1 MNQPTEPLDMD
12 VCAQE
17 PIHIPGLIQPYG
29 VLLVIEPADGRIVQ
43 ASSTAADLLG
53 VPMDALLGTPYT
65 QVLELPDAQP
75 FAVDDQPQHL
85 LHADVRFPQRSAP
98 TDHPWVAAWHL
109 YPEQWLVEIEPRD
122 ARLMDVTLREAL
134 PLLRSIERDAGI
146 DEAAVRA
153 AKGLRSMIGFDR
165 VMVYRFDEEWNGDV
179 IAEARQPELEAYL
192 GLHYPASD
200 IPAQARALYLRNR
213 VRQIADVRYQPSPIQ
228 PTLHPRLGTPVD
240 LSDVSLRSVS
250 PVHLEYLANMGV
262 SATLVS
268 SIVVNDALWGLIS
281 CHHYSPHFTSHAM
294 RDATDAVTRAL
305 AGRIGALQAVGRA
318 RLESVLLTIREKL
331 ITDFND
337 AEHLTVDMLADM
349 APDLMDVVDA
359 DGVAI
364 FHGFPSLLIDTP
376 FSTAAISL
384 FGGQLLSFVPEGG
397 QDVMWLSPSAQQ
409 PPTPIRGG
417 APVCWPYFGR
427 QDQAGDVPAHG
438 FVRTVAWQLTESHRE
453 DDGTVVL
460 TLTPPR
466 FDDLALRLRMTLRI
480 GRTLE
485 QRLITENTSVAPVR
499 FTQALHNYFRVG
511 DALKVSVQGLDGLD
525 YLDKYENYA
534 TAHRQQGDWSLRD
547 PRDPGRSDRIYTNAG
562 GRYTLTDPVL
572 GRRIVIATEG
582 SRSLVAWNPGEDA
595 GKKMADVGEG
605 WRDYVCLE
613 AANAGPDVIELAPGA
628 SHTLT
633 QTISVE

>member
-12 VCAQE
+12 VCARE

-43 ASSTAADLLG
+43 ASSTAADLIG
-53 VPMDALLGTPYT
+53 VPMDALLGMPYT

-109 YPEQWLVEIEPRD
+109 YPEQWLIEIEPRD

-364 FHGFPSLLIDTP
+364 FHGNEISRHGSVPDAEALRRIRDHIESEHHDALREDAVGALHVDAIGEVFPELADLAP
-376 FSTAAISL
+376 LAAGFI
-384 FGGQLLSFVPEGG
+384 FVPLMPQSRSALLWTRREQVQQVKWAGNPQLAKL
-397 QDVMWLSPSAQQ
+397 QDIPNSRLSPRKSFDLWQQTVRGRARRWSPLHLESARSLRVLIELMERKRFQQ
-409 PPTPIRGG
+409 DFTLLEASLSRLRDGVAIIERGANAAAHRLMFVNPAFAELSQTEVAELIGCDILALLADDAARGKVELFEEALRLGRAAYVTLPLRTRDG
-417 APVCWPYFGR
+417 APVYR
-427 QDQAGDVPAHG
+427 QFH
-438 FVRTVAWQLTESHRE
+438 
-453 DDGTVVL
+453 
-460 TLTPPR
+460 
-466 FDDLALRLRMTLRI
+466 
-480 GRTLE
+480 LE
-485 QRLITENTSVAPVR
+485 PLPSPSGV
-499 FTQALHNYFRVG
+499 
-511 DALKVSVQGLDGLD
+511 
-525 YLDKYENYA
+525 
-534 TAHRQQGDWSLRD
+534 TAHWLLQLRD
-547 PRDPGRSDRIYTNAG
+547 P
-562 GRYTLTDPVL
+562 
-572 GRRIVIATEG
+572 E
-582 SRSLVAWNPGEDA
+582 
-595 GKKMADVGEG
+595 
-605 WRDYVCLE
+605 
-613 AANAGPDVIELAPGA
+613 
-628 SHTLT
+628 
-633 QTISVE
+633 